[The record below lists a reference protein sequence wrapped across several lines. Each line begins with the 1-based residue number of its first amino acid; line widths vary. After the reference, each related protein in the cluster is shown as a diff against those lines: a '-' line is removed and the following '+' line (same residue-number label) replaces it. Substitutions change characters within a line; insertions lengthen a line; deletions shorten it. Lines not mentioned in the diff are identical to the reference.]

1 MGLNRLRQDSV
12 KERRKQKTRAE
23 LQRENEKLTAQ
34 VKSLETQLE
43 DTQMALCDVYENV
56 AGGGDVSG

>member
-43 DTQMALCDVYENV
+43 DTQMALCDVYEIV

>member
-43 DTQMALCDVYENV
+43 DKDAKLL
-56 AGGGDVSG
+56 

>member
-23 LQRENEKLTAQ
+23 LQREIGRAH
-34 VKSLETQLE
+34 V
-43 DTQMALCDVYENV
+43 
-56 AGGGDVSG
+56 